1 MIFEQLL
8 EVVAALFFAFLLSAL
23 KGGLYAGSMAGKY
36 RALSVN
42 SRSFE
47 SINDTEITEDKM
59 HFDQVDFGY
68 RIRTLR
74 KRHSLTQDQLAA
86 QLGISTDHLGKIE
99 LGKRGVSLDLLAQL
113 AEHLNVSV
121 DYLLNGTAHRPEKVQ
136 VLIAQIRLLLD
147 ELDNQD

>member
-1 MIFEQLL
+1 MSNCLKSL
-8 EVVAALFFAFLLSAL
+8 PPYFFAILLSAL

-36 RALSVN
+36 RALPVML
-42 SRSFE
+42 RSFE

-74 KRHSLTQDQLAA
+74 KRHGLTQDQLAA

-99 LGKRGVSLDLLAQL
+99 LGKRGVSLDLLVQL
-113 AEHLNVSV
+113 AESLNVSV
-121 DYLLNGTAHRPEKVQ
+121 DYLLNGTAHRSEKVQ